1 MLPMKHIRV
10 IGLDADDTL
19 WHNESIFEKVHGRYR
34 ALLARYHDSDT
45 VDKTLLAT
53 EQRNLDLYGYGIKGF
68 TLSAIETAIELTEG
82 KIGAEEISTLIGLG
96 REMLDHPVDLLDG
109 VKETVAALASS
120 HQLGLITKGD
130 LRDQQRKLSKSGLA
144 GHFQFI
150 EIVSEKDATT
160 YAQILERRR
169 IAPHEFLMIGNSM
182 KSDILPVL
190 EIGASALHIPY
201 HLSWVLDR
209 TEHVPSAPGR
219 FFSAHHFRELTSK
232 LSR

>member
-1 MLPMKHIRV
+1 MKHIRV

-19 WHNESIFEKVHGRYR
+19 WHNESIFEKVHERYR

-45 VDKTLLAT
+45 VDQTLLAT
-53 EQRNLDLYGYGIKGF
+53 ERRNLDLYGYGIKGF
-68 TLSAIETAIELTEG
+68 TLSAIETAIELTQG
-82 KIGAEEISTLIGLG
+82 KISAEEISTLIGLG
-96 REMLDHPVDLLDG
+96 RDMLDHPVELLDG
-109 VKETVAALASS
+109 VRETVAALAAS

-144 GHFQFI
+144 RHFQFI
-150 EIVSEKDATT
+150 EIVSEKDAAT
-160 YAQILERRR
+160 YAEILERRT
-169 IAPHEFLMIGNSM
+169 ISPTEFLMIGNSI

-201 HLSWVLDR
+201 HLHWVLDR

-219 FFSAHHFRELTSK
+219 FFSACHFRELASQLK
-232 LSR
+232 G